1 MRIRDLTVAEQYTE
15 EPDPPASL
23 QFLEM
28 VKELMNQNN
37 LTFPKSV
44 NEAVDLYVTLT
55 TMIEMYL

>member
-1 MRIRDLTVAEQYTE
+1 MRIRDLIVAEQYAE
-15 EPDPPASL
+15 EPDLPASL

-44 NEAVDLYVTLT
+44 NEAVDLYVTQP
-55 TMIEMYL
+55 